1 MIGIRRMMKRETY
14 AVRITGNPNEKLNRS
29 RKYHTAEEIPPS
41 EPDRELADGKI
52 PDVVST

>member
-1 MIGIRRMMKRETY
+1 MMKRETY